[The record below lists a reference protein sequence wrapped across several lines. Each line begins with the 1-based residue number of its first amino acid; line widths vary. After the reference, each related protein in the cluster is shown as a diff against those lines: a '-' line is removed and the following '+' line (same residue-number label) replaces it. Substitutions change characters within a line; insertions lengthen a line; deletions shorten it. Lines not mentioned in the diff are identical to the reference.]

1 METGVD
7 DERQSYVNRLLH
19 SEVEKS
25 PPNQSNGV
33 EELMELPVLKWRLGS
48 PIEAPRE
55 TGTPLESVA
64 TTCYSKGSVDRLE
77 GAARRRQATPL
88 EPEMEE
94 EETQHQRVQY
104 SMHSSEHIYQVF
116 THL

>member
-1 METGVD
+1 MALRKPYRGAEG
-7 DERQSYVNRLLH
+7 RQ
-19 SEVEKS
+19 
-25 PPNQSNGV
+25 
-33 EELMELPVLKWRLGS
+33 ELFDSG
-48 PIEAPRE
+48 AD
-55 TGTPLESVA
+55 GPLESVA

>member
-1 METGVD
+1 
-7 DERQSYVNRLLH
+7 
-19 SEVEKS
+19 
-25 PPNQSNGV
+25 
-33 EELMELPVLKWRLGS
+33 MELPVLKWRLGS

-55 TGTPLESVA
+55 TGLFDSGADGPLESVA